1 MFLEIMRS
9 RHEIKV
15 ISCLL
20 FERFLYCG
28 TVILEDAEAPV
39 VIICSGETFSLL
51 IFFVS
56 GNNVVFFVVG

>member
-1 MFLEIMRS
+1 MRS
-9 RHEIKV
+9 KLSHACFI
-15 ISCLL
+15 
-20 FERFLYCG
+20 ERFLYCG